1 MSINLDKTLRD
12 TGRREINLREYRIE
26 EILPDYI
33 VQNYP
38 KFVSLLKNYFDFE
51 NEPDS
56 PSRLIDDLFNTRD
69 ISQTDFTLL
78 NYIEDELLLGQSYFQ
93 GFPDKRSAAKFSN
106 TLYRSKGTKFSI
118 QQFFRMFFNIDP
130 DIVYTKE
137 QIFNVSG
144 NRDYATVEKE
154 ALRDLGVD
162 SYYQLDRY
170 PDFMVDEAYRFD
182 YTFGTTVTLTVPHDK
197 NFFYYQDIVR
207 SQYEWKLER
216 IVAEDADGNL
226 TLEEVPISVATITP
240 IIQDTPTPYRY
251 GVSQVNVTLNSPTSE
266 YILTAKIN
274 NGFQRFEEYIALNY
288 VPDSMIGPNS
298 QRFLTDDK
306 LYQDFAILIKSGLPL
321 ATWKE
326 VYKLFA
332 HPAGIY
338 LGSEV
343 QLVSAFDLDI
353 DNQPDPGVF
362 DIPPF
367 IIEGE
372 ASLTPRGFAQHT
384 ALFNMIEGA
393 GQLQYRTTLGT
404 PGTYPTS
411 GNELKDYEDFTLDQV
426 HQQYSS
432 IGELLSPNSPTL
444 DEGDSG
450 YNGERFGLDIGS
462 TETIDQD
469 QFTWVEPYYRDSGG
483 TLVVRDDSDSEI
495 TLYEL
500 DSTNWPDS
508 V

>member
-1 MSINLDKTLRD
+1 M
-12 TGRREINLREYRIE
+12 
-26 EILPDYI
+26 
-33 VQNYP
+33 
-38 KFVSLLKNYFDFE
+38 
-51 NEPDS
+51 
-56 PSRLIDDLFNTRD
+56 
-69 ISQTDFTLL
+69 
-78 NYIEDELLLGQSYFQ
+78 
-93 GFPDKRSAAKFSN
+93 
-106 TLYRSKGTKFSI
+106 
-118 QQFFRMFFNIDP
+118 
-130 DIVYTKE
+130 
-137 QIFNVSG
+137 
-144 NRDYATVEKE
+144 
-154 ALRDLGVD
+154 
-162 SYYQLDRY
+162 
-170 PDFMVDEAYRFD
+170 
-182 YTFGTTVTLTVPHDK
+182 
-197 NFFYYQDIVR
+197 
-207 SQYEWKLER
+207 
-216 IVAEDADGNL
+216 
-226 TLEEVPISVATITP
+226 
-240 IIQDTPTPYRY
+240 
-251 GVSQVNVTLNSPTSE
+251 
-266 YILTAKIN
+266 
-274 NGFQRFEEYIALNY
+274 
-288 VPDSMIGPNS
+288 
-298 QRFLTDDK
+298 
-306 LYQDFAILIKSGLPL
+306 
-321 ATWKE
+321 
-326 VYKLFA
+326 FA

-343 QLVSAFDLDI
+343 QLVSSFDLDI

-411 GNELKDYEDFTLDQV
+411 GNELKDYEEFTLDQV

-444 DEGDSG
+444 DGGDSG

>member
-1 MSINLDKTLRD
+1 MSINRDKTLRD
-12 TGRREINLREYRIE
+12 IGRREISLREYKIE
-26 EILPDYI
+26 ETLPDFI
-33 VQNYP
+33 IQNYP
-38 KFVSLLKNYFDFE
+38 KFVSFLKHYYDFE
-51 NEPDS
+51 NEPES
-56 PSRLIDDLFNTRD
+56 PSRLIDDLFLTRD
-69 ISQTDFTLL
+69 VSQTDLTLL

-106 TLYRSKGTKFSI
+106 VLYRSKGTKYSI

-130 DIVYTKE
+130 DIIYTKE

-144 NRDYATVEKE
+144 SKNYETVEKQ
-154 ALRDLGVD
+154 ALLDLGVD
-162 SYYQLDRY
+162 SYFQLDRY
-170 PDFMVDEAYRFD
+170 PDYMIEHEFRFTYRIGD
-182 YTFGTTVTLTVPHDK
+182 VLTFTVPHDK
-197 NFFYYQDIVR
+197 NFFYHQDLVR
-207 SQYEWKLER
+207 SSYPWRLEV
-216 IVAEDADGNL
+216 ISGSGFAGNPEDYQEA
-226 TLEEVPISVATITP
+226 IQITP
-240 IIQDTPTPYRY
+240 VEQTVPYRY
-251 GVSQVNVTLNSPTSE
+251 GASQIQVRFQGLLAGE
-266 YILTAKIN
+266 YVLVAKIN

-288 VPDSMIGPNS
+288 RPDSMIGPNS

-321 ATWKE
+321 STWKE

-343 QLVSAFDLDI
+343 QLVSSFDLDI

-362 DIPPF
+362 EIPSF
-367 IIEGE
+367 VIEGE
-372 ASLTPRGFAQHT
+372 ASLAPRGFGQHT
-384 ALFNMIEGA
+384 ALFNMITGA
-393 GQLQYRTTLGT
+393 GHLQYRTTLGT
-404 PGTYPTS
+404 PGTYPQS
-411 GNELKDYEDFTLDQV
+411 GNELKDYEEFTLDQV

-432 IGELLSPNSPTL
+432 IGELLTPNSPTL

-469 QFTWVEPYYRDSGG
+469 EFTWVEPYYRDSGG